1 MNENIDYESLRRELM
16 SYFGAAMQIYPV
28 AVMDLVKVERTTEAE
43 LVELAI
49 KNGFDLSNYIQSSK
63 TL

>member
-1 MNENIDYESLRRELM
+1 MNDNIDYERLREDLM

-28 AVMDLVKVERTTEAE
+28 AVMDLVKVERATEE
-43 LVELAI
+43 QLVELAI
-49 KNGFDLSNYIQSSK
+49 QTGFNLSNYIQSNK